1 MKGIVYKGTAG
12 GYLEFGRK
20 ELLKAAFA
28 GQSLANDANR
38 IQRRLNKAA
47 AQDRTKRIVTKFKRG
62 GIA

>member
-28 GQSLANDANR
+28 GQSLAKDASR
-38 IQRRLNKAA
+38 IQHRLNKAA
-47 AQDRTKRIVTKFKRG
+47 AQDRTKRIVTKFQRG